1 MPACVVSVINYKGGV
16 GKTTLTA
23 NLGADL
29 AARGR
34 RVLLIDLDPQAS
46 LTFSLMRVD
55 WWEQELAPR
64 MTILQWFESF
74 IASPTTGP
82 APGSTAS
89 SAEGST
95 AGPEPLYKYVVAP
108 RAVNEAAS
116 GNGTLHLLA
125 SHLGLIEIDLELA
138 ASLGG
143 ARYQRSHPRFIPV
156 HRALADALA
165 DPALDRYD
173 VVLIDCAPNFNMITR
188 TALVASDQV
197 LIPARPDYLST
208 LGIDYLRSRISRL
221 VTECDSVAP
230 DPITPE
236 ILGVVY
242 TMIQPTSS
250 GILNAQRT
258 SMERLAQIEIPVFRQ
273 TIRDNKTA
281 ITDAGDTSVP
291 VVLATERTAAMEN
304 LRYELQQLTSEFIAK
319 TRA

>member
-1 MPACVVSVINYKGGV
+1 MPASVVSVINYKGGV

-34 RVLLIDLDPQAS
+34 RVLLIDLDPQSS
-46 LTFSLMRVD
+46 LTFSLMRANQ
-55 WWEQELAPR
+55 WEQELAPR
-64 MTILQWFESF
+64 MTILQWFDSF
-74 IASPTTGP
+74 IASL
-82 APGSTAS
+82 
-89 SAEGST
+89 T
-95 AGPEPLYKYVVAP
+95 AGPAVSGAGAGPKPLHKYVVAP
-108 RAVNEAAS
+108 RAVNEAANS
-116 GNGTLHLLA
+116 DGALHLLA
-125 SHLGLIEIDLELA
+125 SHLGLIEVDLELA

-143 ARYQRSHPRFIPV
+143 ARFQQAHPRFIPV
-156 HRALADALA
+156 HRALTDALA
-165 DPALDRYD
+165 DPALERYD

-208 LGIDYLRSRISRL
+208 LGIDYLRTRISRL
-221 VTECDSVAP
+221 VAEYDRIAP
-230 DPITPE
+230 APITPE

-250 GILNAQRT
+250 GILNAQRS

-319 TRA
+319 TRV